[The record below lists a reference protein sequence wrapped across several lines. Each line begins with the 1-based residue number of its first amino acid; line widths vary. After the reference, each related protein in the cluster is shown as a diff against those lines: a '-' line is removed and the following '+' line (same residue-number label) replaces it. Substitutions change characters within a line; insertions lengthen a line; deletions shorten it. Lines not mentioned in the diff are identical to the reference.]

1 MAKSLFTL
9 LYFTLILFSYLDL
22 PYKEEVRE
30 SVTYHSYMSECY
42 SVTLYNEYGRVVH
55 RPYSNC
61 INSVQNPI
69 ETPLSSPC

>member
-30 SVTYHSYMSECY
+30 SVTYHSYMSECHR
-42 SVTLYNEYGRVVH
+42 VTLYDECGKVVH
-55 RPYSNC
+55 KPYSSC
-61 INSVQNPI
+61 INSI
-69 ETPLSSPC
+69 